1 MCTIRLYDIMLNR
14 NYPDSGDVLYNQM
27 VDNIASSDKV
37 VLDLDGV
44 VALPTMFLNVSIGRF
59 MDMYGVEVLKQKVSF
74 ARVSASQIE
83 RLKNYISI
91 YSSGKA

>member
-1 MCTIRLYDIMLNR
+1 MLNR
-14 NYPDSGDVLYNQM
+14 SYPDSGDVLYNQM

-44 VALPTMFLNVSIGRF
+44 VALPTMFLNVSIGKF
-59 MDMYGVEVLKQKVSF
+59 MDTYGVDILKQKVSF

-83 RLKNYISI
+83 RLKNYITI
-91 YSSGKA
+91 YSRG